1 MDYTKQ
7 MGKIGMW
14 QGYELLNVK
23 KKDYVKTSKYVQAI
37 VDDNFVMVLNGVIV
51 GKLLPNK
58 VAPDHTRKSYRVEE
72 EKKVEA
78 EAIKKDIR
86 FEDYTTVVDQFFK
99 ELNNGSGLF

>member
-58 VAPDHTRKSYRVEE
+58 VALDYTRRPYRVEE
-72 EKKVEA
+72 EKKVEV
-78 EAIKKDIR
+78 KKDIPEIR
-86 FEDYTTVVDQFFK
+86 FENYTTVVD
-99 ELNNGSGLF
+99 

>member
-1 MDYTKQ
+1 MNFTEQ
-7 MGKIGMW
+7 MGRIGMW
-14 QGYELLNVK
+14 QGYEVLNIK

-51 GKLLPNK
+51 GKLLPDK
-58 VAPDHTRKSYRVEE
+58 VAPDHTRKPYCVEE

-78 EAIKKDIR
+78 EAIKKDIH

>member
-23 KKDYVKTSKYVQAI
+23 KKDYVKTSKYVQTI

-51 GKLLPNK
+51 GKLLPDK
-58 VAPDHTRKSYRVEE
+58 VAPDHMHKPYRVEE
-72 EKKVEA
+72 EKKVEVK
-78 EAIKKDIR
+78 EDIR

-99 ELNNGSGLF
+99 ELSGFF